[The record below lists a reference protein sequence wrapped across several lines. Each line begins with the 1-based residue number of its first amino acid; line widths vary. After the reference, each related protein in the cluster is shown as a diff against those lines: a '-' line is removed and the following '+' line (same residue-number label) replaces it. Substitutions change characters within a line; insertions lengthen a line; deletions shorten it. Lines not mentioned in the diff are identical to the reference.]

1 MPYTEKL
8 KVKCSKLCAVKAI
21 NGIIGLNCTGTACI
35 SNASNVGLHE
45 LVYIGPFIILTILL
59 RC

>member
-1 MPYTEKL
+1 MYSKL
-8 KVKCSKLCAVKAI
+8 KVKCSILCAVKAI
-21 NGIIGLNCTGTACI
+21 NGIIGLNCADTASI

-59 RC
+59 CC